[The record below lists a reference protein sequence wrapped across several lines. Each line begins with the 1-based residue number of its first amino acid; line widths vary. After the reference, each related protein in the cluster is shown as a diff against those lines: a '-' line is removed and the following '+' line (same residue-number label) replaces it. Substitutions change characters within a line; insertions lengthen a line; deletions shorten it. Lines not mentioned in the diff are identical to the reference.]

1 MTHEAPMMPLVG
13 GEALRVISDLL
24 PPGRLYS
31 VADKPLVKQLGGAE
45 VVRDRSTAVL
55 SEIARLVAAGQLDP
69 LVTEARPLD
78 AADEALALVED
89 GHATG
94 KVVLTP

>member
-1 MTHEAPMMPLVG
+1 M
-13 GEALRVISDLL
+13 GEEPLRVLGGL
-24 PPGRLYS
+24 VPAGRLYS
-31 VADKPLVKQLGGAE
+31 VADKPLVHQLGGAE

-55 SEIARLVAAGQLDP
+55 SELARLVAAGQLNP
-69 LVTEARPLD
+69 LVTEVRPLD
-78 AADEALALVED
+78 AADEALALVEN